1 MICFTDAL
9 KQFLL
14 IIFKM
19 LQLTIKFAL
28 LSLVTIYQKNNIFQ
42 GIGSNFNKNL
52 VDEITNVRGAN
63 YFSLYS

>member
-1 MICFTDAL
+1 
-9 KQFLL
+9 
-14 IIFKM
+14 M
-19 LQLTIKFAL
+19 LQLTIKFTL

-42 GIGSNFNKNL
+42 GNKNL